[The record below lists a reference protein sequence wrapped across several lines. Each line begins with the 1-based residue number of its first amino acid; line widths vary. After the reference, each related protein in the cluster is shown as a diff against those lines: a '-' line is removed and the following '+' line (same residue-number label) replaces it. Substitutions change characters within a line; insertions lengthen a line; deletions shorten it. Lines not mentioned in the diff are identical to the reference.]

1 MDSHI
6 GYTTMK
12 TAIKKNL
19 WWIIS
24 SIVLFVPIALAIYDM
39 QCNFSDKLSM
49 GTIFFIALFL
59 ILAATGIIANK
70 IKKIVFKVLWIILG
84 FTTYA
89 IGWIFTIFIIAF
101 SAPITE
107 EEIISRKED
116 FRDMIYREFDE
127 ADYLDKIVGIQL
139 PQYRIVDSECTYVT
153 FPPTE
158 TEYNVNL
165 KIHFPEGLP
174 DSVWKEISKN
184 ASNKASNP
192 LSDCEVINEWGVC
205 EDNPEARIYKCE
217 NSRNKGCAV
226 TFESNS
232 DTAYVTCYK
241 W

>member
-1 MDSHI
+1 M
-6 GYTTMK
+6 
-12 TAIKKNL
+12 
-19 WWIIS
+19 
-24 SIVLFVPIALAIYDM
+24 
-39 QCNFSDKLSM
+39 SM

-84 FTTYA
+84 FTIYA

-165 KIHFPEGLP
+165 KILFPEGMP
-174 DSVWKEISKN
+174 DSIWKEISEK
-184 ASNKASNP
+184 ASSKASNP
-192 LSDCEVINEWGVC
+192 LSDCEVINEWGVS
-205 EDNPEARIYKCE
+205 EENPGAIIYKCE
-217 NSRNKGCAV
+217 DSSNVGSTV
-226 TFESNS
+226 TFESNC
-232 DTAYVTCYK
+232 DTVYATCYK

>member
-59 ILAATGIIANK
+59 ILTATGIIANK
-70 IKKIVFKVLWIILG
+70 IKKKVFKVLWIILG

-116 FRDMIYREFDE
+116 FSDMIYREFNE
-127 ADYLDKIVGIQL
+127 ADHLDNIVGIQL

-158 TEYNVNL
+158 TEYIVNSGAAFVLPERFHDGFPASGFQCQGNSL
-165 KIHFPEGLP
+165 KCGVLP
-174 DSVWKEISKN
+174 LCLNFQFD
-184 ASNKASNP
+184 
-192 LSDCEVINEWGVC
+192 
-205 EDNPEARIYKCE
+205 ARLL
-217 NSRNKGCAV
+217 
-226 TFESNS
+226 
-232 DTAYVTCYK
+232 

>member
-127 ADYLDKIVGIQL
+127 ADHLDNIVGIQL

-232 DTAYVTCYK
+232 DTVYVTCYK

>member
-19 WWIIS
+19 WWIIY
-24 SIVLFVPIALAIYDM
+24 SIVLFVPIAWAIYDM

-70 IKKIVFKVLWIILG
+70 IKKILFKVLWIILG

-89 IGWIFTIFIIAF
+89 IGWVFTIFIIAF

-127 ADYLDKIVGIQL
+127 ADHLDNIVGIQL

-174 DSVWKEISKN
+174 DSVWKGISKN

>member
-1 MDSHI
+1 
-6 GYTTMK
+6 MK
-12 TAIKKNL
+12 NTIKKNL

-24 SIVLFVPIALAIYDM
+24 SIILFIPIAFVIYHM
-39 QCNFSDKLSM
+39 QCNFSDKMSM

-139 PQYRIVDSECTYVT
+139 PQYRIVDSECISISV
-153 FPPTE
+153 PPTE
-158 TEYNVNL
+158 TEYEVEL
-165 KIHFPEGLP
+165 KILFPDGLP
-174 DSVWKEISKN
+174 KSIW
-184 ASNKASNP
+184 NKIEELAAAEAPNP
-192 LSDCEVINEWGVC
+192 LSEDKVINRWYLRE
-205 EDNPEARIYKCE
+205 ENPDVITYHCE
-217 NSRNKGCAV
+217 NSHNVGCTV
-226 TFESNS
+226 TFKSNC
-232 DTAYVTCYK
+232 DTIYVNRYK

>member
-1 MDSHI
+1 
-6 GYTTMK
+6 MK

-49 GTIFFIALFL
+49 GTTFFIALFL

-127 ADYLDKIVGIQL
+127 ADYLDNIVGIQL

>member
-1 MDSHI
+1 
-6 GYTTMK
+6 MK
-12 TAIKKNL
+12 NIIKKNL

-24 SIVLFVPIALAIYDM
+24 SIVLFVPIALAINSLPY
-39 QCNFSDKLSM
+39 NFYEKLSL
-49 GTIFFIALFL
+49 GTIFFILLFFV
-59 ILAATGIIANK
+59 LAITGIIANK
-70 IKKIVFKVLWIILG
+70 IKKVAFKVLWIILG
-84 FTTYA
+84 FKIYA

-107 EEIISRKED
+107 EDIINRKEG

-139 PQYRIVDSECTYVT
+139 PQYQIVDSECTYAS

-165 KIHFPEGLP
+165 KILFPEGMP
-174 DSVWKEISKN
+174 DSIWKEISEK
-184 ASNKASNP
+184 ASSKASNP
-192 LSDCEVINEWGVC
+192 LSDCEVINEWEVC

-217 NSRNKGCAV
+217 DSRNAGCTV
-226 TFESNS
+226 TFESNC
-232 DTAYVTCYK
+232 DTVYVTCYK

>member
-1 MDSHI
+1 
-6 GYTTMK
+6 MK
-12 TAIKKNL
+12 NTIKKNL

-24 SIVLFVPIALAIYDM
+24 SIILFVPIALGINSLPY
-39 QCNFSDKLSM
+39 NFCEKLSQ
-49 GTIFFIALFL
+49 GSIFFILLFL
-59 ILAATGIIANK
+59 VLAITGIIANK

-84 FTTYA
+84 FTIYA

-165 KIHFPEGLP
+165 KIHFTEDLP
-174 DSVWKEISKN
+174 NSVWKEISKN

-192 LSDCEVINEWGVC
+192 LSVCEVINEWGVC

-217 NSRNKGCAV
+217 NSRNEGCTV
-226 TFESNS
+226 TFESNC
-232 DTAYVTCYK
+232 DTVYVTCYK

>member
-1 MDSHI
+1 
-6 GYTTMK
+6 MK

>member
-1 MDSHI
+1 
-6 GYTTMK
+6 
-12 TAIKKNL
+12 
-19 WWIIS
+19 
-24 SIVLFVPIALAIYDM
+24 
-39 QCNFSDKLSM
+39 
-49 GTIFFIALFL
+49 
-59 ILAATGIIANK
+59 
-70 IKKIVFKVLWIILG
+70 
-84 FTTYA
+84 
-89 IGWIFTIFIIAF
+89 
-101 SAPITE
+101 
-107 EEIISRKED
+107 
-116 FRDMIYREFDE
+116 MIYREFDE
-127 ADYLDKIVGIQL
+127 ADYLDNIVGIQL

-232 DTAYVTCYK
+232 DTVYVTCYK

>member
-1 MDSHI
+1 
-6 GYTTMK
+6 MK
-12 TAIKKNL
+12 NTIKKNL

-24 SIVLFVPIALAIYDM
+24 SIILFIPIAFVIYHM
-39 QCNFSDKLSM
+39 QCNFSDKMSM

-70 IKKIVFKVLWIILG
+70 IRIVALKVLWIISGLTIYALG
-84 FTTYA
+84 WLFA
-89 IGWIFTIFIIAF
+89 IVLMAM
-101 SAPITE
+101 SYHVPE
-107 EEIISRKED
+107 EEVESRKEG

-165 KIHFPEGLP
+165 KIHFPKGLP
-174 DSVWKEISKN
+174 NSVWKEIREK
-184 ASNKASNP
+184 ASNNASNP
-192 LSDCEVINEWGVC
+192 LAEEWAKNEWSVSEETPGVVSYRY
-205 EDNPEARIYKCE
+205 EDFANV
-217 NSRNKGCAV
+217 GCSV
-226 TFESNS
+226 TFESNC
-232 DTAYVTCYK
+232 DTVYVTRYK

>member
-1 MDSHI
+1 
-6 GYTTMK
+6 MK
-12 TAIKKNL
+12 NSVKKNL
-19 WWIIS
+19 WWVIS
-24 SIVLFVPIALAIYDM
+24 SIVLFVPIAWIIHSL
-39 QCNFSDKLSM
+39 QCDLGEKLSM
-49 GTIFFIALFL
+49 GVIFFIPLFL
-59 ILAATGIIANK
+59 SWAITVVVANK
-70 IKKIVFKVLWIILG
+70 IKKVVLKVLWVILG
-84 FTTYA
+84 LVTYVF
-89 IGWIFTIFIIAF
+89 GWLFVIVLLAMST
-101 SAPITE
+101 PVTQE
-107 EEIISRKED
+107 EVECRKEG
-116 FRDMIYREFDE
+116 FREMICREFNEEDHLDE
-127 ADYLDKIVGIQL
+127 IVGIQL

-153 FPPTE
+153 FWPAE

-232 DTAYVTCYK
+232 DTVYVTCYK

>member
-1 MDSHI
+1 
-6 GYTTMK
+6 MK
-12 TAIKKNL
+12 NTIKKNL

-24 SIVLFVPIALAIYDM
+24 SIILFVPIALSINSLPY
-39 QCNFSDKLSM
+39 NFCEKLSQ
-49 GTIFFIALFL
+49 GSIFFILLFL
-59 ILAATGIIANK
+59 VLAITGIIANK

-84 FTTYA
+84 FTIYA

-165 KIHFPEGLP
+165 KIHFTEGLP
-174 DSVWKEISKN
+174 NSVWKEISKN

-192 LSDCEVINEWGVC
+192 LSGCEVINEWGVC
-205 EDNPEARIYKCE
+205 EDNPKARIYKCE
-217 NSRNKGCAV
+217 NSRNEGCTV
-226 TFESNS
+226 TFESNC
-232 DTAYVTCYK
+232 DTVYVTCYK

>member
-165 KIHFPEGLP
+165 KIHFPKGLP

-192 LSDCEVINEWGVC
+192 FSDCEVINEWGVC

>member
-1 MDSHI
+1 
-6 GYTTMK
+6 MK
-12 TAIKKNL
+12 NTIKKNL

-24 SIVLFVPIALAIYDM
+24 SIILFVPIALGINSLPY
-39 QCNFSDKLSM
+39 NFCEKLSQ
-49 GTIFFIALFL
+49 GSIFFILLFL
-59 ILAATGIIANK
+59 VLAITGIIANK

-84 FTTYA
+84 FTIYA

-153 FPPTE
+153 FWPAE

-174 DSVWKEISKN
+174 ASVWKEISE
-184 ASNKASNP
+184 KASDKAPNP
-192 LSDCEVINEWGVC
+192 LSDYEIINEWGVS
-205 EDNPEARIYKCE
+205 EENPGAIIYKCE
-217 NSRNKGCAV
+217 DSSNVGSTV
-226 TFESNS
+226 TFESNC
-232 DTAYVTCYK
+232 DTVYVTCYK

>member
-1 MDSHI
+1 
-6 GYTTMK
+6 MK
-12 TAIKKNL
+12 NTIKRNL

-24 SIVLFVPIALAIYDM
+24 SIVLFTPIASIIYHM

-84 FTTYA
+84 FTIYV

-107 EEIISRKED
+107 EDIINRKEC

-127 ADYLDKIVGIQL
+127 ADYLDEFVGVQL

-153 FPPTE
+153 FFPTE

-174 DSVWKEISKN
+174 ASVWKEISE
-184 ASNKASNP
+184 KALDKAPNP
-192 LSDCEVINEWGVC
+192 LSGCEIINEWGVC
-205 EDNPEARIYKCE
+205 EENPGAIIYKCE
-217 NSRNKGCAV
+217 DSSNVGSTV
-226 TFESNS
+226 IFESNC
-232 DTAYVTCYK
+232 DTVYVTCYK